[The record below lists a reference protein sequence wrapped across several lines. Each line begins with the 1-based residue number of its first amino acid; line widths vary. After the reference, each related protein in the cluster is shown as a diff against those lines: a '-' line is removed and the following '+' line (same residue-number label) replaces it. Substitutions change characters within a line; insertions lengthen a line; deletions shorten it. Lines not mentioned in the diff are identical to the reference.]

1 MKQKLLSIALALLPL
16 AVWAQIQTDGRFLQ
30 DGIYYRLNNETMTA
44 SVTRQS
50 RVGSAQYTG
59 DVVIPETITTEEGKT
74 YAVDEIE
81 DQAFTSS
88 RITSFTC
95 GENIKKLGNYVFRY
109 SKFLKSATIHGLPQ
123 HEVLCTYTLGA
134 MSQARWRGIGQ
145 DMFDGCSALESVT
158 CGPLIQVIGDEAFYN
173 NKTLKEVH
181 LQDGIIHIGQRAFEN
196 CTALTKVEIP
206 SSIIFIGNNAFARS
220 GLTSISIHPAAKDW
234 GEGDTAALAWWG
246 YAEHYAGDPAYC
258 HLGWE
263 VFKDCASLAEV
274 SLGEQVSMRGRC
286 FKGTAWEAAQPDG
299 VLYVGDMTVG
309 YKGEAQPTVAIKE
322 GTKRI
327 TGEPFWDAYVD
338 PRNIPVEVTLPQ
350 SLKIIDDF
358 TFDRLKVGNL
368 TIPKN
373 VTWVGPSAL
382 YACDAERIFLEPVT
396 PPACNGLYQDPNSFG
411 MDCHPRG
418 SIFVPSASLEAYCQ
432 SPWSDD
438 YRVTILP
445 YDGFDAATG
454 AVFTVNEE
462 QKTAA
467 ITSMLGTDLVV
478 PSTVSCNGESYTVTE
493 LVTGSIT
500 AWGKLTLPQTLT
512 TIRSA
517 AIGFPQEA
525 NGAEWVPGSVHIPAS
540 VTCVEQ
546 RAIIYASTITVD
558 AANTTYD
565 SREDCNAI
573 IETATNTLL
582 LAGTD
587 NPRIPASVTAI
598 GDFAF
603 AGNKHLKGLVLPQ
616 GLTSVGALAFA
627 ACDSITSLHIP
638 ASLTGIGQGAFS
650 GCKWLTGITVAPE
663 NPVYESI
670 DGFQAI
676 IERETKTLV
685 QGCAIQPY
693 TGENETIRYR
703 RTLVVP
709 DGIRRIGDMA
719 YGMAAGMDYDVNYPS
734 AMLLKT
740 IVLPPSC
747 VSVGAEAFTA
757 CIDLRELVVRTKE
770 RLRAEYAM
778 PEGFIPWRLSDI
790 FSQPSN
796 ITIKVPAG
804 TLARCYANE
813 EFNEYGKMMEGYGN
827 ESFTF
832 NDADMTATIILP
844 VPLDEEACLK
854 IPATAS
860 GYYEGE
866 NYTVT
871 AVGDGGTTTP
881 GFNRTLDRSV
891 KKVELPAT
899 ITRINANAFSSCK
912 ELTSINLPEGL
923 EYIGASAFSGDSVLA
938 ITALPQSVAYV
949 GSSAFRGMPITLE
962 EEDGISYF
970 GSIAYSNSRQTV
982 QDTIAFREGTMVV
995 AEGQYSFSGSQARR
1009 RKFNITLPKSMKT
1022 LCERAFSVSVGAGIQ
1037 ANITSFAEVPPT
1049 VWKESGQLSNN
1060 FAIDTLYIP
1069 AGCREA
1075 YLTQGRFD
1083 DNGNFISPWAA
1094 KTIIEMGGYQTD
1106 EGIHYA
1112 LNADGTATLTAVDTS
1127 YHAALVIPETLT
1139 VEGKTYTVT
1148 AIGAYALDSCSVAS
1162 VSIPATVEHV
1172 GQGAF
1177 QGSSIDVVAL
1187 PEKQTEVAPLAFAG
1201 SDIQSIILPAA
1212 ITSIGNG
1219 AFRDCANLRYVI
1231 LPDSVKSIGDY
1242 AFAGMGVNTLAEAS
1256 AVPRRQA
1263 PVVNPDDDLLR
1274 GKTFVTLPAGI
1285 TAIGA
1290 RAFDGVEVIESFLR
1304 NPQQVQMPYDA
1315 LSSNLVVRIPF
1326 GLSEDYRQ
1334 TRFYW
1339 TTLIE
1344 RAAEQFALTYVV
1356 DGEVYQQ
1363 VMVTEGSIIEELV
1376 VPAERE
1382 NYTFFGWTL
1391 ADGSEWQLPGQMP
1404 YGGLTLYGNYV
1415 LNDDISAPADRRAP
1429 VVGIYG
1435 PDGRHLDAP
1444 VRGLNILRMSDGTA
1458 RKLIRE

>member
-1 MKQKLLSIALALLPL
+1 MKQKLLSISLALLPL
-16 AVWAQIQTDGRFLQ
+16 AVWAQIQSGGRFLQ

-44 SVTRQS
+44 SVTSYNRTGS
-50 RVGSAQYTG
+50 RQYTG

-134 MSQARWRGIGQ
+134 MSQARWRGFGQ

-258 HLGWE
+258 HLGWD

-327 TGEPFWDAYVD
+327 TGEPFWDAYVN

-462 QKTAA
+462 QKTAT
-467 ITSMLGTDLVV
+467 ITALSGAELVV
-478 PSTVSCNGESYTVTE
+478 PSSVSHKGESYTVTE
-493 LVTGSIT
+493 LAGGSIT
-500 AWGKLTLPQTLT
+500 AWGKLTLPETLT

-517 AIGFPQEA
+517 AISFPQEA
-525 NGAEWVPGSVHIPAS
+525 VETEWMPGSVHIPAS
-540 VTCVEQ
+540 VTCVELQ
-546 RAIIYASTITVD
+546 AVIGASTITVD

-573 IETATNTLL
+573 IETATNMLIVTG
-582 LAGTD
+582 AD
-587 NPRIPASVTAI
+587 NPQIPATVTAI
-598 GDFAF
+598 GSYAF
-603 AGNKHLKGLVLPQ
+603 SGNKHLKDLVLPQ
-616 GLTSVGALAFA
+616 GLTSVGAFAFA

-638 ASLTGIGQGAFS
+638 ASLTSIGQGAFS
-650 GCKWLTGITVAPE
+650 CCKWLTSITVAPE
-663 NPVYESI
+663 NPIYESI

-676 IERETKTLV
+676 IERDTKTLV
-685 QGCAIQPY
+685 QGCTIQPY
-693 TGENETIRYR
+693 AGENDTILYKK
-703 RTLVVP
+703 TLVIP

-719 YGMAAGMDYDVNYPS
+719 YGVAAGMGYDVNYRS
-734 AMLLKT
+734 YMLLQT

-747 VSVGAEAFTA
+747 TSVGAEAFTA
-757 CIDLRELVVRTKE
+757 CTGLTDLIVRTKE
-770 RLRAEYAM
+770 RLRAESAA
-778 PEGFIPWRLSDI
+778 PEGFIPWRLVDI
-790 FSQPSN
+790 FSQPN
-796 ITIKVPAG
+796 RITIRVPAG
-804 TLARCYANE
+804 TLALYDSTE
-813 EFNEYGKMMEGYGN
+813 DFSQYGKMLEGYGN
-827 ESFTF
+827 ESFIF
-832 NDADMTATIILP
+832 NDADRTATILAA

-866 NYTVT
+866 DYTVT
-871 AVGDGGTTTP
+871 AVGDGTITT
-881 GFNRTLDRSV
+881 GNFNRTLDRSV
-891 KKVELPAT
+891 KRVELPTT
-899 ITRINANAFSSCK
+899 ITRINSDAFRSCK
-912 ELTSINLPEGL
+912 ELSSINLPEGL
-923 EYIGASAFSGDSVLA
+923 VYIGANAFNGDSLLT

-949 GSSAFRGMPITLE
+949 GSYAFRGLPITLE

-970 GSIAYSNSRQTV
+970 GSIVYANSPQTV
-982 QDTIAFREGTMVV
+982 RDTIAFREGTTVV
-995 AEGQYSFSGSQARR
+995 AEDQYRIKRSQSLTMKFS
-1009 RKFNITLPKSMKT
+1009 ITLPKSMKA
-1022 LCERAFSVSVGAGIQ
+1022 LSEKAFQGTGIQ
-1037 ANITSFAEVPPT
+1037 ANITSYAEVPP
-1049 VWKESGQLSNN
+1049 VIWQESGNNSNN
-1060 FAIDTLYIP
+1060 FVIDTLYIP
-1069 AGCREA
+1069 VGCREA

-1083 DNGNFISPWAA
+1083 GNGNFISPWAA

-1304 NPQQVQMPYDA
+1304 NPQQVQIPYDA